1 LKSIFI
7 ILGINYQM
15 NKKFVILPIII
26 IIIAIITLGS
36 QSNQPE
42 NTRESSFH
50 VTLAD
55 PKKYEE
61 GVYSSEFVFEKG
73 DYIFRFVP
81 NGDSPQDLTILLEG
95 DDILFSENFKLN
107 GTLHETGI
115 SEYYTWD
122 YDGEKSMTVLE
133 PQEVSI
139 QINPNGNLKGS
150 VSVYIDRN

>member
-1 LKSIFI
+1 MKSIFI